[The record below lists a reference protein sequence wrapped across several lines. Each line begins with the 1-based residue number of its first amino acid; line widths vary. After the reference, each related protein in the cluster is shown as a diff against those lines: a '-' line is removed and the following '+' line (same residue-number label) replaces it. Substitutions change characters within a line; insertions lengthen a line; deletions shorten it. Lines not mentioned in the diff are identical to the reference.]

1 MLKGVRIIDFSNYLP
16 GPYATMR
23 LAELGA
29 EVIKV
34 EPIEGDPARHLGI
47 KKDDTGIVFLANNRQ
62 KKSIALNL
70 KEKEGIELAL
80 KLIET
85 ADAVLESFRPGVM
98 KKLGLDYETVIKHKE
113 DIVYCSLTGYGNAG
127 SFSHLGSHDINY
139 MGVSGVLSQLKDER
153 GKPVHP
159 SIQIGDYLGGMAAS
173 ERILAG
179 IVAKILTG
187 KGSYHCISIAETVA
201 SIMGNHLLIAQETD
215 DQTGIKE
222 LNGVLVSY
230 AMYETKD
237 HRYVTLGALEQK
249 FWLNFCQAL
258 GRDEW
263 INAHFS
269 KAETN
274 NPVFMQVCELFR
286 SRELT
291 EWMEFGKIVDCCL
304 TPVLEPN
311 ELHSFAYFQEK
322 EILWENNN
330 ESMYVKMHRN
340 QKQNGASSPALGQN
354 TKELVAE
361 LIRKASE

>member
-98 KKLGLDYETVIKHKE
+98 KKLGLDYETV
-113 DIVYCSLTGYGNAG
+113 
-127 SFSHLGSHDINY
+127 
-139 MGVSGVLSQLKDER
+139 
-153 GKPVHP
+153 
-159 SIQIGDYLGGMAAS
+159 
-173 ERILAG
+173 
-179 IVAKILTG
+179 
-187 KGSYHCISIAETVA
+187 A

-258 GRDEW
+258 GRVEW

-304 TPVLEPN
+304 TPVLEAN

-330 ESMYVKMHRN
+330 ESMYVKMHRD

-354 TKELVAE
+354 TEELVAE